1 MDSISNLY
9 RKINSFDK
17 INIILI
23 SLIPISLVTGPAIPD
38 IIITISVILFLISV
52 YLNRD
57 YFFLYNKFFLI
68 FVLFYLYLLLSS
80 FLSDLRLFS
89 LHSSLFYLRFS
100 LFCFCLYY
108 LIRKNEDLIIYIIF
122 SLSFIM
128 ILIGI
133 DGYFQY
139 FNKYNFLGYEYT
151 GERLSGV
158 FGEEKKLG
166 SFLSRLLPLLISLLI
181 YKKFF
186 NKNFIIYI
194 TIVLSFFMINLILI
208 TGERTALFSIF
219 FFLFLCT
226 FLLKFNFIYKF
237 LIFLT
242 FTLSLLLLVMNDIN
256 LKKRIFTLT
265 INQIKSTTDK
275 GGKFDESEI
284 QHEYLFSKNFRIFS
298 IQHESHYI
306 SALKMFN
313 SNKIFGIGP
322 RLFRVKCN
330 DEKYYTKYGCS
341 THPHNFYF
349 QLLSETG
356 IIGFLFLFILF
367 IRLSYYLIKII
378 FIKKLRLR
386 ESNYKIAIMI
396 TIYVS
401 IWPFI
406 PNGNFFNN
414 WLNIILYLPFPFM
427 LFFLEKENTH

>member
-1 MDSISNLY
+1 M
-9 RKINSFDK
+9 
-17 INIILI
+17 
-23 SLIPISLVTGPAIPD
+23 
-38 IIITISVILFLISV
+38 
-52 YLNRD
+52 
-57 YFFLYNKFFLI
+57 
-68 FVLFYLYLLLSS
+68 
-80 FLSDLRLFS
+80 
-89 LHSSLFYLRFS
+89 
-100 LFCFCLYY
+100 
-108 LIRKNEDLIIYIIF
+108 
-122 SLSFIM
+122 
-128 ILIGI
+128 
-133 DGYFQY
+133 
-139 FNKYNFLGYEYT
+139 
-151 GERLSGV
+151 
-158 FGEEKKLG
+158 
-166 SFLSRLLPLLISLLI
+166 
-181 YKKFF
+181 
-186 NKNFIIYI
+186 
-194 TIVLSFFMINLILI
+194 ILI

-242 FTLSLLLLVMNDIN
+242 FTFSLLLLVMTDIN
-256 LKKRIFTLT
+256 LKTRVVTLT
-265 INQIKSTTDK
+265 INQINSTTDK

-306 SALKMFN
+306 TALKMFN
-313 SNKIFGIGP
+313 NNKIFGVGP

-356 IIGFLFLFILF
+356 IIGFLFLFIFF
-367 IRLSYYLIKII
+367 IILSHYLIKII
-378 FIKKLRLR
+378 FIQKFRLK

-427 LFFLEKENTH
+427 LFFLEKENTQ

>member
-1 MDSISNLY
+1 MNFFSYLY
-9 RKINSFDK
+9 LKINSIDK
-17 INIILI
+17 INFILI
-23 SLIPISLVTGPAIPD
+23 FLIPISLATGPAIPD
-38 IIITISVILFLISV
+38 IIITTSVILFLVSV
-52 YLNRD
+52 YLNKD
-57 YFFLYNKFFLI
+57 YFFFYNKFFFI

-80 FLSDLRLFS
+80 FLSDMILFS
-89 LHSSLFYLRFS
+89 LHSSLFYLRFF
-100 LFCFCLYY
+100 LFCFGLYY
-108 LIRKNEDLIIYIIF
+108 LIRKNENLIIYIIF
-122 SLSFIM
+122 SLSLII
-128 ILIGI
+128 ILLSI

-151 GERLSGV
+151 GVRLSGV
-158 FGEEKKLG
+158 FGEEQKLG
-166 SFLSRLLPLLISLLI
+166 SFLSRLLPLLICLLI
-181 YKKFF
+181 YTKFF
-186 NKNFIIYI
+186 NNKIIIYI
-194 TIVLSFFMINLILI
+194 TIVLSFFIINLILI

-226 FLLKFNFIYKF
+226 FLLKFTFIYKF

-242 FTLSLLLLVMNDIN
+242 FTFSLLLLIMSDIN
-256 LKKRIFTLT
+256 LKTRIITLT
-265 INQIKSTTDK
+265 INQINSTTDK

-284 QHEYLFSKNFRIFS
+284 QNEYLFSKNLRIFS

-322 RLFRVKCN
+322 RLFRVKCD

-341 THPHNFYF
+341 THPHNFYI

-356 IIGFLFLFILF
+356 IIGFLFLFTLF
-367 IRLSYYLIKII
+367 IIISYYLIKII
-378 FIKKLRLR
+378 FIQKFRLQ

-414 WLNIILYLPFPFM
+414 WLNIILYFPFSFI

>member
-1 MDSISNLY
+1 MNFFSYLY
-9 RKINSFDK
+9 LKINSIDK
-17 INIILI
+17 INFILI
-23 SLIPISLVTGPAIPD
+23 FLIPISLATGPAIPD
-38 IIITISVILFLISV
+38 IIITTSVILFLVSV
-52 YLNRD
+52 YLNKD
-57 YFFLYNKFFLI
+57 YFFLYNKFFFI

-80 FLSDLRLFS
+80 FLSDMILFS
-89 LHSSLFYLRFS
+89 LHSSLFYLRFF
-100 LFCFCLYY
+100 LFCFGLYY
-108 LIRKNEDLIIYIIF
+108 LIRKNENLIIYIIF
-122 SLSFIM
+122 SLSLII
-128 ILIGI
+128 ILLSI

-151 GERLSGV
+151 GVRLSGV
-158 FGEEKKLG
+158 FGEEQKLG
-166 SFLSRLLPLLISLLI
+166 SFLSRLLPLLICLLI
-181 YKKFF
+181 YTKFF
-186 NKNFIIYI
+186 NNKIIIYI
-194 TIVLSFFMINLILI
+194 TIVLSFFIINLILI

-226 FLLKFNFIYKF
+226 FLLKFTFIYKF

-242 FTLSLLLLVMNDIN
+242 FTFSLLLLIMSDIN
-256 LKKRIFTLT
+256 LKTRIITLT
-265 INQIKSTTDK
+265 INQINSTTDK

-284 QHEYLFSKNFRIFS
+284 QNEYLFSKNLRIFS

-322 RLFRVKCN
+322 RLFRVKCD

-341 THPHNFYF
+341 THPHNFYI

-356 IIGFLFLFILF
+356 IIGFLFLFTLF
-367 IRLSYYLIKII
+367 IIISYYLIKII
-378 FIKKLRLR
+378 FIQKFRLQ

-414 WLNIILYLPFPFM
+414 WLNIILYFPFSFI